1 MRQPDLEDGEAV
13 LDVEEVGLSDEH
25 ELGDVPAPEC
35 GCGPACGPVAEA
47 HEGDEQAAEDGRLLQ
62 EGVLLGVVATVLH
75 EVADHIGVAPVVQ
88 TDRSLLGNNCDR
100 SVAYSKKVKGFVDW
114 VS

>member
-1 MRQPDLEDGEAV
+1 
-13 LDVEEVGLSDEH
+13 
-25 ELGDVPAPEC
+25 
-35 GCGPACGPVAEA
+35 
-47 HEGDEQAAEDGRLLQ
+47 
-62 EGVLLGVVATVLH
+62 VATVLH